1 MKPNETL
8 DAQGSITWD
17 RPMLERFKVV
27 YSDMKALKVKEFTF
41 DGHEFVTDYAK
52 HLIDYL
58 HGQFYTQ

>member
-17 RPMLERFKVV
+17 RPMLERFKAIHNN
-27 YSDMKALKVKEFTF
+27 MKALGVKEFTF
-41 DGHEFVTDYAK
+41 DGHDFVTAYAT
-52 HLIDYL
+52 HLIEYL